1 MKIGLSDYHLLLCL
15 SSENGAMYAVP
26 IGSNFFVTHKFI
38 EIFQFPV
45 FFLQHFPLCLTH
57 VFIMFCLSAMTLQK
71 LHLVFVSTSL
81 DFFNLRAIVLVGC
94 LNITRSTSESRN
106 YSRLGRPSL
115 PRLYT

>member
-45 FFLQHFPLCLTH
+45 FFYNTFLC
-57 VFIMFCLSAMTLQK
+57 Q
-71 LHLVFVSTSL
+71 FVSDTCVHH
-81 DFFNLRAIVLVGC
+81 VLFISYDAAEVAPC
-94 LNITRSTSESRN
+94 IC
-106 YSRLGRPSL
+106 
-115 PRLYT
+115 